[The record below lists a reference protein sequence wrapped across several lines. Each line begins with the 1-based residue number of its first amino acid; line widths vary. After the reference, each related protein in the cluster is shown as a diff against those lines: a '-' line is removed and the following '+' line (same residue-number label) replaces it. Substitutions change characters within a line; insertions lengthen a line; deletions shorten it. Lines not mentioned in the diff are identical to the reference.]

1 LEAIS
6 MLIRVPQLLP
16 GIVLTLFFLQASLA
30 LAQTDVVASTMP
42 PVPTTVSPVLQW
54 LMGLATVLL
63 SAFLPLVLLLLKQR
77 FAVANASDQART
89 DAGRAVMLDN
99 ATRRAG
105 ALAYADHVETGKPLA
120 DAIATTG
127 LNYMKTGLPETIAA
141 VGQATDAHLVN
152 GIKAEATALK
162 AQDPAPLPAEKI
174 IPAQQG
180 LPIPAFLRNPSPEK
194 PNAAAP

>member
-1 LEAIS
+1 
-6 MLIRVPQLLP
+6 MLTRVPLLFP
-16 GIVLTLFFLQASLA
+16 GLTVLAFLLRASLA
-30 LAQTDVVASTMP
+30 LAQSADPVTLP

-54 LMGLATVLL
+54 LMGLASVLL
-63 SAFLPLVLLLLKQR
+63 TAFLPLVLLLLKQR

-141 VGQATDAHLVN
+141 VDQATDAHLVN

-162 AQDPAPLPAEKI
+162 TQDTAPLPAEKI
-174 IPAQQG
+174 IPADDLP
-180 LPIPAFLRNPSPEK
+180 LPIPAFLRAQSQEK